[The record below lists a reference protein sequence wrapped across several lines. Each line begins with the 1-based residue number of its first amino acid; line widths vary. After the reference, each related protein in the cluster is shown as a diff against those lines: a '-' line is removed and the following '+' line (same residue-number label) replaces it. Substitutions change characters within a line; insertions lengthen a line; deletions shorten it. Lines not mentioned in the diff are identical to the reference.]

1 MGDEDL
7 DEYPSAVKL
16 ISSPASPHLAEFS
29 QEAATASLVA
39 FDVQWNPDFEEGSDN
54 PVALL
59 QLAFPT
65 SGSTYVL
72 QLPLMGAVPESAQKL
87 FESSKVLTVGF
98 ATSFDKHKLEIS
110 GVKVDKSTLIDVQPW
125 CEAEMGENS
134 SVRQG
139 WRVGLKRAARCVLD
153 FELEKTCTMASS
165 NWERQELTTAQVEYA
180 AMDVWV
186 ALRLYQQLAPV
197 YGAAVGKR
205 QKTMYYRQIL
215 PIFSIFKQ
223 CCPSTFDQIDYAQR
237 KRNNIGELIDE
248 TLEIFEIHGGEDAFI
263 NIKYMIPTYE
273 SCMLG

>member
-205 QKTMYYRQIL
+205 QKTMH
-215 PIFSIFKQ
+215 P
-223 CCPSTFDQIDYAQR
+223 D
-237 KRNNIGELIDE
+237 GENSS
-248 TLEIFEIHGGEDAFI
+248 FA
-263 NIKYMIPTYE
+263 
-273 SCMLG
+273 